1 MKKRIVIFGT
11 VLAIFFL
18 TSCSST
24 QSVVPKAFPGSA
36 ELFKVNNAGTVVLK
50 GYNKEQ
56 PMHWVFVECNHWGN
70 KIRGCYM
77 RCQGPKN
84 ICKSIA
90 AKSGLKNEY
99 VLKRS
104 AGETQFLGIWKILD
118 FNSD

>member
-24 QSVVPKAFPGSA
+24 QSVVPKAFPGST
-36 ELFKVNNAGTVVLK
+36 ELFKVNNAGTVVVK
-50 GYNKEQ
+50 GNNKGQ
-56 PMHWVFVECNHWGN
+56 PMHWVFVECENHV
-70 KIRGCYM
+70 RGCYM
-77 RCQGPKN
+77 RCKGPKN

-90 AKSGLKNEY
+90 TKSGLKNEY

-104 AGETQFLGIWKILD
+104 AGETKLLGIWKILD
-118 FNSD
+118 F

>member
-36 ELFKVNNAGTVVLK
+36 ELFKVNNAGTVVVK
-50 GYNKEQ
+50 GNNKEQ
-56 PMHWVFVECNHWGN
+56 PMHWVFVECENQL
-70 KIRGCYM
+70 RGCYM
-77 RCQGPKN
+77 RCQGPKK

-90 AKSGLKNEY
+90 TKSGLKNQY

-104 AGETQFLGIWKILD
+104 PGENQFSGIWKVLD
-118 FNSD
+118 LNSD

>member
-1 MKKRIVIFGT
+1 MKKRIFFLGT

-36 ELFKVNNAGTVVLK
+36 ELFKVNNAGTVVVK
-50 GYNKEQ
+50 GFKKEQ
-56 PMHWVFVECNHWGN
+56 PMHWVFLECENHL
-70 KIRGCYM
+70 RGCYM

-84 ICKSIA
+84 ICKNIA

-104 AGETQFLGIWKILD
+104 GGETQFLGIWKILD
-118 FNSD
+118 FN

>member
-1 MKKRIVIFGT
+1 MNKRIVFLGT

-36 ELFKVNNAGTVVLK
+36 ELFKVNNAGTVVVK
-50 GYNKEQ
+50 GYDIKDV
-56 PMHWVFVECNHWGN
+56 PMHWVFVECENHL
-70 KIRGCYM
+70 RGCYM

-84 ICKSIA
+84 ICQSIA

-104 AGETQFLGIWKILD
+104 HGETKILGIWKILD

>member
-1 MKKRIVIFGT
+1 MKKTIVFLGT

-18 TSCSST
+18 TSCSYT

-36 ELFKVNNAGTVVLK
+36 ELFKVNNAGTVEVK
-50 GYNKEQ
+50 GYSNKEQ
-56 PMHWVFVECNHWGN
+56 PMHWVFVECENHV
-70 KIRGCYM
+70 RGCYM

-84 ICKSIA
+84 ICQSIA

-104 AGETQFLGIWKILD
+104 PGETQFLGIWKILD
-118 FNSD
+118 FSSN